1 MIRACPSSHLFTHK
15 LAPQGLI
22 IILSMG
28 CVNPEVQGYPM
39 PRGIAGPPCLLGS
52 KIQRSSHAV
61 QGLGERL
68 TTSHCK
74 ISHLSKLEEQA
85 AKA

>member
-1 MIRACPSSHLFTHK
+1 M
-15 LAPQGLI
+15 

-28 CVNPEVQGYPM
+28 SGNPEVQGYPM

-52 KIQRSSHAV
+52 EIQRSSHPV

-74 ISHLSKLEEQA
+74 TSHLLKIEEQA

>member
-1 MIRACPSSHLFTHK
+1 M
-15 LAPQGLI
+15 
-22 IILSMG
+22 IILSMETG
-28 CVNPEVQGYPM
+28 NPEVQGYPM
-39 PRGIAGPPCLLGS
+39 PRVIAGAPCLLGS
-52 KIQRSSHAV
+52 EVQRSNYPV

-74 ISHLSKLEEQA
+74 TSHLSKLEEQA